1 MLYCVLIIFI
11 MYMYTLFKPQL
22 LFSVFIK
29 TETNFFSYNLVS
41 PVLEYLLSRQ
51 PTLNIVTEG
60 SLSSPVPGSPGCQ
73 KVSSYIL
80 AAKGISGESRVAQN
94 HC

>member
-1 MLYCVLIIFI
+1 MLYCVLIIVI

-41 PVLEYLLSRQ
+41 PLAGSR
-51 PTLNIVTEG
+51 I
-60 SLSSPVPGSPGCQ
+60 PVVKTTNS
-73 KVSSYIL
+73 K
-80 AAKGISGESRVAQN
+80 
-94 HC
+94 HCY